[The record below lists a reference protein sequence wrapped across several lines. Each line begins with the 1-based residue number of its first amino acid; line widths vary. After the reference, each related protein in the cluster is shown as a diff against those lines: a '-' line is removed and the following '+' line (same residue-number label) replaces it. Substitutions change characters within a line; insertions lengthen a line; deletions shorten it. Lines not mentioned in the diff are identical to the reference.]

1 MSGHQIAQRL
11 QQLRS
16 VYAFSST
23 VILES
28 LTTGIDAVSET
39 LVPISRDDIFIK
51 KHDEAAD
58 TDAKNEVGNEED
70 EGEIAT
76 GPSPEHH
83 PLPQPPEALDT
94 DSTAEPT
101 DPAVGDDAA
110 GPDADAEAESGALS
124 AEERPSERADV
135 LKVEDE
141 AAGESATGDA
151 QPLAESELAQE
162 GPGQEEAETGTA
174 KEEVEPA
181 MRDRVS
187 AYCVGMWAR
196 LQQVLT
202 PTFLDTRSV

>member
-76 GPSPEHH
+76 GPSPGRFRF
-83 PLPQPPEALDT
+83 
-94 DSTAEPT
+94 DSVCDWTVMMMT
-101 DPAVGDDAA
+101 
-110 GPDADAEAESGALS
+110 
-124 AEERPSERADV
+124 
-135 LKVEDE
+135 VEW
-141 AAGESATGDA
+141 
-151 QPLAESELAQE
+151 
-162 GPGQEEAETGTA
+162 
-174 KEEVEPA
+174 
-181 MRDRVS
+181 R
-187 AYCVGMWAR
+187 
-196 LQQVLT
+196 
-202 PTFLDTRSV
+202 